1 MNFYY
6 VFTPD
11 GISIEHSWSKVKSMI
26 HRVPDSGCERFD
38 NKPNLERW
46 LEYVERYCNEN
57 TVEIFKSMIEEQN
70 KNKPV
75 IQKNEES
82 IYSKLQLRTSKGLRI
97 VKKIQNK
104 VNR

>member
-26 HRVPDSGCERFD
+26 HRVPDSGCQRFD

-46 LEYVERYCNEN
+46 LEYVEKYCDKS
-57 TVEIFKSMIEEQN
+57 TIDIFKNMIEEQN
-70 KNKPV
+70 KNKP
-75 IQKNEES
+75 IKQPQIELPL
-82 IYSKLQLRTSKGLRI
+82 KLELRKKEGLRI
-97 VKKIQNK
+97 VKKNTK
-104 VNR
+104 K